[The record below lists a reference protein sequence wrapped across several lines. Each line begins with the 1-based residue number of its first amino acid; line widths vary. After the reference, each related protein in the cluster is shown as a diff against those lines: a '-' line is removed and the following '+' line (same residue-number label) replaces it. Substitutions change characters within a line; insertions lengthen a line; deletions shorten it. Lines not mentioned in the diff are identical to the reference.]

1 MAKQMGNENV
11 GQGQVF
17 CTVSSVKNPGVDMQL
32 LP

>member
-11 GQGQVF
+11 GQGQLFSV
-17 CTVSSVKNPGVDMQL
+17 VSSVKNPDVDMQL